1 MQVCLKL
8 IQKKNQI
15 RCDPDLVICTEQQN
29 YSAFHLPLLQNIRS
43 CKRQMSIT
51 LKGSEVL

>member
-15 RCDPDLVICTEQQN
+15 RRDPDLVICTEQQN